1 MQAVGTGQ
9 AVQYT
14 GAAVT
19 TAGVLSA
26 SVSRLAPQTDIWGGG
41 RESKQTSGKEITGS
55 QEGAALLLGGRSAGV
70 KGSCLSEASIASTT
84 NMGPSAKS
92 TCILCNQGE
101 GMI

>member
-26 SVSRLAPQTDIWGGG
+26 VSLPAPQTDIWGGG

-55 QEGAALLLGGRSAGV
+55 QEGTALLLGGRSVGV
-70 KGSCLSEASIASTT
+70 KGSCLSEASVSSKT
-84 NMGPSAKS
+84 NTGPSAKS
-92 TCILCNQGE
+92 NTYPV
-101 GMI
+101 